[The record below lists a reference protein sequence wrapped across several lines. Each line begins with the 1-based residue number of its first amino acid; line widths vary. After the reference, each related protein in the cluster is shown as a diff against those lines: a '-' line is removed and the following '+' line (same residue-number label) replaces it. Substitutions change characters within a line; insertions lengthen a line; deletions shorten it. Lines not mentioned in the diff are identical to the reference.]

1 MNRGSSA
8 SSGGSVSEQGTVVAV
23 MNLPRERLEINAWAR
38 DFGQARELGTYRN
51 SCRAAHGSMRTG
63 WGIFLIGLGFLPGL
77 AFVSAAPAQL
87 RAAVAGVAG
96 ALIVLGVALIKTAP
110 REKVDWIFQY
120 AGGIAQVIEGE
131 AVPRV
136 VPWGLL
142 GHVLKEYS
150 DGSADT
156 DPSLLAVHVFG
167 VDGTVI
173 TAGAKYGGGR
183 LERDVDGVVVA
194 MRLPAAI
201 ERYQSGAPVLF
212 GDLSVSQ
219 DEIAWADGAK
229 RAAWRDIRSVRVQPY
244 QIDLN
249 ASAWK
254 TGQKICLDG
263 VPDSCVAV
271 LLIQEA
277 AARAGIRQKGSPAAV
292 PPSDADAAVLSAADV
307 SEVLGAP
314 VEVTG
319 VGAGDSRSRCSRAGV

>member
-1 MNRGSSA
+1 MLTRQRAGQWPGLLGAGQAAGS
-8 SSGGSVSEQGTVVAV
+8 G
-23 MNLPRERLEINAWAR
+23 LKINAWAR

-63 WGIFLIGLGFLPGL
+63 WGIFLIGLGLLPGL

-87 RAAVAGVAG
+87 RAAVAGVVG

-150 DGSADT
+150 DGSGDT

-254 TGQKICLDG
+254 TGQKSSWMVSRTRASRFCSSRKRRPG
-263 VPDSCVAV
+263 P
-271 LLIQEA
+271 EYGRKA
-277 AARAGIRQKGSPAAV
+277 A
-292 PPSDADAAVLSAADV
+292 PPPCRPLTQT
-307 SEVLGAP
+307 LP
-314 VEVTG
+314 CCRRPT
-319 VGAGDSRSRCSRAGV
+319 